1 MKYLMFVAAVLGCLR
16 LSAQEDVP
24 AEWKTPSKSSEA
36 YAAYRRKLTVP
47 PYGLAKVKALIE
59 KIPYQEDDSSPM
71 SNKDYMALSLRE
83 KFTYHMIHAEIN
95 AQNCDVRPPIQ
106 DEDKKIFG
114 QMADGSEESVWSDRQ
129 SKFMISNRDSV
140 MALIRESTDRSK
152 RMGANYKMAIV
163 EINGREMIPYIIEV
177 YNRDKKDRDLLT
189 LLMLLMK
196 NNEYKEFMAS
206 QSYRKLYGEKADY
219 QSYIDFNKG
228 NEDLIIKRAT
238 DYYNTIRK

>member
-1 MKYLMFVAAVLGCLR
+1 MRYLMFVTAILGCLH
-16 LSAQEDVP
+16 LSAQDGGP
-24 AEWKTPSKSSEA
+24 EWKDPSKSSRA
-36 YAAYRRKLTVP
+36 YGEYRNKVTVP

-59 KIPYQEDDSSPM
+59 KIPYGEDDSSPM
-71 SNKDYMALSLRE
+71 GNKDYMSLSFRE
-83 KFTYHMIHAEIN
+83 KFTYHMIHAEIS

-114 QMADGSEESVWSDRQ
+114 QMADGFGESVWSDRQ
-129 SKFMISNRDSV
+129 VKFMISNRDSV
-140 MALIRESTDRSK
+140 MALIKESTDRSK
-152 RMGANYKMAIV
+152 RMGANYKSAIV

-196 NNEYKEFMAS
+196 NNEYKPFMTS
-206 QSYRKLYGEKADY
+206 QSFRKLYGEDANY
-219 QSYIDFNKG
+219 QSYIDYNTA

-238 DYYNTIRK
+238 DYYNTIGK

>member
-1 MKYLMFVAAVLGCLR
+1 MKYLMFVAAILGCLR
-16 LSAQEDVP
+16 LSAQDGGP
-24 AEWKTPSKSSEA
+24 EWKNASKSSEA
-36 YAAYRRKLTVP
+36 YAAYRGKLTVP
-47 PYGLAKVKALIE
+47 PYGLAKVKALID
-59 KIPYQEDDSSPM
+59 KTPYAEDDSSPL
-71 SNKDYMALSLRE
+71 SNKDYMGLSLRE
-83 KFTYHMIHAEIN
+83 KFTYHMIHAEIS

-106 DEDKKIFG
+106 DEEKKIFG
-114 QMADGSEESVWSDRQ
+114 QMADGFNESVWSDRQ

-140 MALIRESTDRSK
+140 MALIKESTDRSK

-177 YNRDKKDRDLLT
+177 YNRDQKDRDLLT

-196 NNEYKEFMAS
+196 NNEYKPFMAS
-206 QSYRKLYGEKADY
+206 QSFRKLYGENADY

-238 DYYNTIRK
+238 DYYNTIGK